1 VRGCFKAA
9 CKAAGMNTGLKKGI
23 VFHDLRHVAASH
35 LVKAVD
41 IVTASKILG
50 HSTLEQTLR
59 YVCSTD
65 TDKRLAICRVYENL
79 FRGCQKDINAPEM
92 TSSEVVENLV
102 QIN

>member
-9 CKAAGMNTGLKKGI
+9 CRAAGISTSLKMGI

-65 TDKRLAICRVYENL
+65 TDKRKDVRKVYGNL
-79 FRGCQKDINAPEM
+79 FRGRQKDVNAPEL
-92 TSSEVVENLV
+92 TSSEMVENRA
-102 QIN
+102 QYN